1 MNFSPD
7 EKVTRFICSSKQF
20 ASGSGTVNFR
30 AFMPP
35 KDNENPT
42 LYTVELSVC
51 LISGLSDDEVWE
63 IGIENVQSAARSLHA
78 RADLSGADV
87 SKVGLKVVHDA
98 QPYERHANLTPFPAE
113 KLACQRIATKLARAS
128 QLVVRPEE

>member
-35 KDNENPT
+35 KDKENPT
-42 LYTVELSVC
+42 LYTAELSVC
-51 LISGLSDDEVWE
+51 LISGLSDDEVWQ
-63 IGIENVQSAARSLHA
+63 IGIENVQSAARSLRA

-87 SKVGLKVVHDA
+87 SKAGLKVVHDP
-98 QPYERHANLTPFPAE
+98 QPYEQHANLTPFPAD
-113 KLACQRIATKLARAS
+113 KLTCQRIATKLARAS
-128 QLVVRPEE
+128 QLVVIPEG

>member
-35 KDNENPT
+35 KDKENPT
-42 LYTVELSVC
+42 LYTADLSVC
-51 LISGLSDDEVWE
+51 LISGLSNYEVWQ
-63 IGIENVQSAARSLHA
+63 IGIENVQSAARSLRA

-87 SKVGLKVVHDA
+87 SKAGLKVVHDP
-98 QPYERHANLTPFPAE
+98 QPYEQHANLTPFPAD
-113 KLACQRIATKLARAS
+113 KLTCQRIATKLARAS
-128 QLVVRPEE
+128 QLVVMPEG